1 MKLAAA
7 ALLLALTVVVHAVGL
22 MAIMRWVVRSHH
34 LEERQTFWSATW
46 LVVQVAWALMVIHVV
61 EIVAWG
67 ILYWRNRWLPDLE
80 AAVYFSGVT
89 YTSVGYGDLVLPSPW
104 RLIAPVEALT
114 GLLMAGLSTAFF
126 FGVVTGL
133 VTARRRDKSEK

>member
-1 MKLAAA
+1 
-7 ALLLALTVVVHAVGL
+7 
-22 MAIMRWVVRSHH
+22 MAILRWVVRSHH
-34 LEERQTFWSATW
+34 PEERQPVWAATW
-46 LVVQVAWALMVIHVV
+46 LVIRVAWALMLIHSA

-80 AAVYFSGVT
+80 SAIYFSGVT

-114 GLLMAGLSTAFF
+114 GILMAGLSTAFF
-126 FGVVTGL
+126 FAVVTGL
-133 VTARRRDKSEK
+133 VNARRRQP